1 MSKGS
6 KQMYKNFP
14 LLWHL
19 AIRELKIRYKSPFLG
34 FLWMFLLPLS
44 MVLIFKIVF
53 SVIVKVPI
61 PEYPFFIFLTLGVFP
76 WNYLGMSISAAVTAL
91 VDNEV
96 LIKKVY
102 FPRQIIPLSIVLG
115 NLINFLISNLI
126 ILFFIFLFHIPVSKF
141 IYLLP
146 LVILLETLLISG
158 LVLLFSSLQVK
169 YRDIKF
175 FVEILLLFWFYISP
189 VFYPLNLV
197 AQVSDKFLEYY
208 LLNPLASLITLYRM
222 AYLKDYHKLLP
233 HGVSWPYLIIYPTVF
248 SIIICFLGNL
258 VFSKM
263 QRTFADN
270 L

>member
-1 MSKGS
+1 MN
-6 KQMYKNFP
+6 QIFRNFP

-44 MVLIFKIVF
+44 MVFIFKIVF

-61 PEYPFFIFLTLGVFP
+61 PDYPFFIFLTLGVFP
-76 WNYLGMSISAAVTAL
+76 WNYLGMSISGAVNSL

-115 NLINFLISNLI
+115 NLVNFLISNLI
-126 ILFFIFLFHIPVSKF
+126 ILFFLFLYHIPISKF

-146 LVILLETLLISG
+146 LVVLLETSLIAG

-189 VFYPLNLV
+189 VFYPLGLV
-197 AQVSDKFLEYY
+197 AQVSDKFLSYY
-208 LLNPLASLITLYRM
+208 LLNPLASMITLYRIV
-222 AYLKDYHKLLP
+222 YLKDYHKLLP
-233 HGVSWPYLIIYPTVF
+233 YRVSLSYLVIYPIVF
-248 SIIICFLGNL
+248 SIIIWIFGNL

-263 QRTFADN
+263 QDTFADN